1 MSKYIFLLLSVLIIF
16 IFCLTLVQNAQ
27 NIPSFDDYD
36 ATLSF
41 IRNFYFEKRPLLQRT
56 KLLFSFHN
64 EHCIMISRTSA
75 AIYYYIF
82 QEINFTHLVLYQNLF
97 LFGFFA
103 VLLAIMRQQNLLS
116 FPVVL
121 FATFFLFSLSFWQ
134 VSFYYWA
141 GIQHYAVFFFSFLCL
156 FLLNKTERPGSGSFL
171 LAVLCVLLAVCSF
184 GNGLLTLF
192 LGAFLLLVQK
202 KYRTLIAWSTI
213 SAVILIVIFLSR
225 NPTQIADS
233 EKFNFE
239 WMGRLLFTFL
249 GSYLFVNPSVNTLYT
264 TNILLCFAFGVAV
277 FVFWLWL
284 FFKGYAFKNPLLYVL
299 FSMPVLTGII
309 ISISRFSTKAA
320 GGIAPRYMFF
330 TAVIPVMLS
339 LILLDL
345 KILNKKSQQ
354 ILLIIGSMIWMS
366 SFYNN
371 SAALKFSNK
380 ELVTA
385 INVWQKDKSKPLIN
399 QGNLWDYSD
408 RLRWAIQNDVIN
420 IQEK

>member
-1 MSKYIFLLLSVLIIF
+1 MSKYLFLLLSVLIIF

-41 IRNFYFEKRPLLQRT
+41 IRNFYFEKRLLLQKT

-64 EHCIMISRTSA
+64 EHCIMISRASA
-75 AIYYYIF
+75 AIYFYIF
-82 QEINFTHLVLYQNLF
+82 QEINFKPLVLYQNLF

-103 VLLAIMRQQNLLS
+103 VLLAIMRQQKLIS

-121 FATFFLFSLSFWQ
+121 FTIFFLFSLSFWQ

-141 GIQHYAVFFFSFLCL
+141 GIQHYTVFFFSFLSL
-156 FLLNKTERPGSGSFL
+156 FLLNKTEKPVSRDFL
-171 LAVLCVLLAVCSF
+171 LAVFSVLLAVCSF

-192 LGAFLLLVQK
+192 LGAFLLLVQR
-202 KYRTLIAWSTI
+202 KYRTLIAWSII
-213 SAVILIVIFLSR
+213 SAAILIVIFLSR
-225 NPTQIADS
+225 NPAQIADG
-233 EKFNFE
+233 EKFNLE

-249 GSYLFVNPSVNTLYT
+249 GSYLFVNPSVNMLYT
-264 TNILLCFAFGVAV
+264 VNIIICFAFGVAV
-277 FVFWLWL
+277 FIFWLWL

-299 FSMPVLTGII
+299 FSLPILTGII

-330 TAVIPVMLS
+330 TAVIPVMLV

-354 ILLIIGSMIWMS
+354 FLVVLGSIIWMT

-371 SAALKFSNK
+371 INALKSSNK

-385 INVWQKDKSKPLIN
+385 IHVWQQDKTKPLIN
-399 QGNLWDYSD
+399 QGNLWDYSY
-408 RLRWAIQNDVIN
+408 RLRWAVENNVID
-420 IQEK
+420 IDEK